1 MKFLLSFVGLILLG
15 ALVISF
21 SPQETAG
28 IHQTTD
34 SGMESGRRQPAYEP
48 KSQLSFESN
57 QGQTENRVNYL
68 SRGMNYSLYLTST
81 EAVFALNREEGKGA
95 AHVKGKKD
103 FSPRPKHTAPAAPV
117 VLKMELVGAKADAA
131 ARGEELLGSR
141 SNYFLGSDPRQWR
154 TEVPHYGRVRYSEVY
169 PGIDLVYYGNEG
181 QLEYDFIV
189 APGQDPNRIKL
200 GFADAAK
207 VSIDGN
213 GDLVLG
219 TSAGDLRQHK
229 PVVYQ
234 NIGGERREVAGRYVI
249 EGDRQVKFE
258 IGAYDRSS
266 ELVIDPVLI
275 YSTYLGGLDTEFGNS
290 VETDAAGNTYV
301 TGITYSR
308 DFMIKDAVQ
317 TSLKGVGN
325 AFVSKFDPQG
335 RLLYSTYLGGSSED
349 AGIAITCDG
358 AGNAFLV
365 GATDSLNF
373 PTTSGVA
380 QATKGGRLD
389 LFVAKLNSTGNG
401 LVYSSYVGGSDDEV
415 AGGVVIDGSGNAYI
429 TGQTLS
435 ANFPVRNAVQG
446 TLRGTSDA
454 FLVKLNATGSS
465 TVYSTFLGGTGREA
479 GFGVAVDGSGAAYLT
494 GIVYSNDFPTVN
506 AIQTSIGGR
515 VDLFLSK
522 FNADGNALVYST
534 YFGGNHD
541 DAGYGIGVDSQGR
554 VAITGFT
561 TSTNFPTKNAFQTA
575 NAGGD
580 DAIIAKFDGNG
591 SLLFSSYM
599 GGAAED
605 RAFDLAVLPSGGV
618 YLTGRTDSENFP
630 VKDPFQTVFNNGAG
644 NTAAA
649 AQLRGEEP
657 LSSPIFDEYGRDSI
671 EFRRQST
678 AGANSAAGVAQIVRD
693 GFVAK
698 ISDTGAINYSS
709 FLGGGDEEKVFGIAV
724 DGNGFASIT
733 GLTVSRNFPTR
744 AALQK
749 GLKGTADVFVAKI
762 ADQATTQTT
771 ASAASFQANALA
783 AEQIV
788 AAFGY
793 DFVPGIV
800 SAKSVPLPTTLDGL
814 TIKVIDSAG
823 AERAASLFYVSA
835 GQINY
840 YIPAGTALGT
850 ARVVVTRNN
859 VVISTETV
867 RIETVA
873 PGIFSATS
881 NGLGLAS
888 AVVLRVKADGTQ
900 VYEPMV
906 RYDSSLNKFVA
917 VPITFGD
924 ATDRVYLV
932 LYGTGIRNRSSLA
945 AVSTSVGGTAVAPL
959 FAGAQG
965 QCVGL
970 DQINLELPRSLAGRG
985 EVDIQV
991 SVDGKIANSVKVNIQ

>member
-1 MKFLLSFVGLILLG
+1 MKIFLSFVGLVLVG
-15 ALVISF
+15 ALAISTF
-21 SPQETAG
+21 QSTAG
-28 IHQTTD
+28 IQQTMD
-34 SGMESGRRQPAYEP
+34 SGVEGGRPRAAFEP

-57 QGQTENRVNYL
+57 QGQTDNRVNFL

-81 EAVFALNREEGKGA
+81 EAVFALNREAGTPGTRMSEKNTL
-95 AHVKGKKD
+95 
-103 FSPRPKHTAPAAPV
+103 SPRPTRTAPAAPV
-117 VLKMELVGAKADAA
+117 VLKMELLGAKTDAA
-131 ARGEELLGSR
+131 ARGEELQGGR

-154 TEVPHYGRVRYSEVY
+154 TDVPHYGKVRYSEVY

-181 QLEYDFIV
+181 RLEYDFIV
-189 APGQDPNRIKL
+189 APGQDPNRIRL
-200 GFADAAK
+200 GFADASS

-234 NIGGERREVAGRYVI
+234 NIDGERREVAGRYVVDA
-249 EGDRQVKFE
+249 DRQVKFE

-275 YSTYLGGLDTEFGNS
+275 YSTYLGGLDSEFGNS

-301 TGITYSR
+301 TGVTYSR
-308 DFMIKDAVQ
+308 DFMVKEAVQ
-317 TSLKGVGN
+317 PSLRGVGN

-349 AGIAITCDG
+349 AGIAITSDG
-358 AGNAFLV
+358 AGNVFLV

-373 PTTSGVA
+373 PTTSGAA

-389 LFVAKLNSTGNG
+389 LFVAKLNSTGNS
-401 LVYSSYVGGSDDEV
+401 LAYSSYVGGSDDDV
-415 AGGVVIDGSGNAYI
+415 AGGVVIDGSGNAYV

-435 ANFPVRNAVQG
+435 TNFPVRNPVQG
-446 TLRGTSDA
+446 TMRGTSDA
-454 FLVKLNATGSS
+454 FLVKMNATGSS
-465 TVYSTFLGGTGREA
+465 TVYSTYLGGTGREA
-479 GFGVAVDGSGAAYLT
+479 GFGVAVDGSGAAYVT

-506 AIQTSIGGR
+506 AIQTTIGGR

-522 FNADGNALVYST
+522 FNAAGNAMVYST

-561 TSTNFPTKNAFQTA
+561 TSTNFPTKNAFQTG

-580 DAIIAKFDGNG
+580 DAIIVKFDTNG
-591 SLLFSSYM
+591 SLLYSSYV
-599 GGAAED
+599 GGGAED
-605 RAFDLAVLPSGGV
+605 RAFDLAVAPSGAV
-618 YLTGRTDSENFP
+618 YITGRTDSDNFP

-644 NTAAA
+644 NPAAA
-649 AQLRGEEP
+649 TQLRGEGP
-657 LSSPIFDEYGRDSI
+657 INSPIFDEYGRDSI
-671 EFRRQST
+671 EFRRQGP
-678 AGANSAAGVAQIVRD
+678 ANANSTTGVAQIVRD

-698 ISDTGAINYSS
+698 ISDTGAITYSS

-724 DGNGFASIT
+724 DANGFASIT

-771 ASAASFQANALA
+771 TSAASFQGNALA

-793 DFVPGIV
+793 DFVSNV
-800 SAKSVPLPTTLDGL
+800 LSASSLPLPTTLEGL

-823 AERAASLFYVSA
+823 AERAASLFYVSG
-835 GQINY
+835 GQVNY
-840 YIPAGTALGT
+840 LIPAGTALGT

-859 VVISTETV
+859 VIISTESV
-867 RIETVA
+867 RIDSVA

-881 NGLGLAS
+881 DGQGLAS
-888 AVVLRVKADGTQ
+888 AVILRVKADGTQ
-900 VYEPMV
+900 TYEPMV
-906 RYDSSLNKFVA
+906 RFDSSVNKFVA
-917 VPITFGD
+917 VPISFGD
-924 ATDRVYLV
+924 ATDRVYLI
-932 LYGTGIRNRSSLA
+932 LYGTGIRNRASLS
-945 AVSTSVGGTAVAPL
+945 AVSASVGGTALPAL

-965 QCVGL
+965 QFVGL

-985 EVDIQV
+985 EVDVQL
-991 SVDGKIANSVKVNIQ
+991 SVDGKSANSVKVNIK